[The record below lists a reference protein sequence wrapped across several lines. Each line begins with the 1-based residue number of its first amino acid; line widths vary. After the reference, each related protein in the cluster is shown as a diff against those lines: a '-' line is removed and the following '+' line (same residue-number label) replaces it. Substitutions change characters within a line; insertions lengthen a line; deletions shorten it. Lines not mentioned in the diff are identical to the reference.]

1 MQKLMK
7 KKLMERNGK
16 KGFTLAELL
25 IVVAIIGVLVAI
37 SVPIFTGQLE
47 KSRDAV
53 TIANLRSAYS
63 EAASVY
69 LLGDASGNSNV
80 TISDDKKTITIAGV
94 GIKCTDGK
102 CDVSVLPFK
111 VNDGATLGEA
121 SKNLKNASVAFT
133 WADDGSASAVISGA
147 SA

>member
-47 KSRDAV
+47 KSKDAV

-69 LLGDASGNSNV
+69 LLGDASGNSGV
-80 TISDDKKTITIAGV
+80 TISDDKKTVTIAGV
-94 GIKCTDGK
+94 DIK
-102 CDVSVLPFK
+102 
-111 VNDGATLGEA
+111 
-121 SKNLKNASVAFT
+121 
-133 WADDGSASAVISGA
+133 
-147 SA
+147 

>member
-47 KSRDAV
+47 KSKDAV

-69 LLGDASGNSNV
+69 LLGDASGNSGV
-80 TISDDKKTITIAGV
+80 TISDDKKTVTIAGV
-94 GIKCTDGK
+94 DIKCTDGK
-102 CDVSVLPFK
+102 CDVSALPFK